1 MGRAFESRYGIRFF
15 QPLYS
20 RYVAFRTDPKPTD
33 GLGFHLMK
41 KTLALPYSTCQE
53 TSAELAKFY

>member
-1 MGRAFESRYGIRFF
+1 MGRAFESRYGICFF
-15 QPLYS
+15 QCLYS
-20 RYVAFRTDPKPTD
+20 QYVALRTDPKPTD

-53 TSAELAKFY
+53 TGTE